1 IAYAARSTITDDQLA
16 DLLIALTEGRALDP
30 RPPLTPAQT
39 TAEARRLQ
47 VALAGAR
54 KLAAL
59 SDLAEAEDLATA
71 TLRELLDCDRA
82 YCWFVDPDSGALWS
96 EVRRRAGTDDRR
108 AIAGVAGWV
117 ARTGRAAAAP
127 HASTDPRWL
136 GPLDDPDGD
145 PHSQLLVQPL

>member
-1 IAYAARSTITDDQLA
+1 SEPRDLAVVASPDDAKRVHKIAKKARLELATFSQLADAPDFYQVVTLGAAFSPEHDRRIAYAARSTITDDQLA

-82 YCWFVDPDSGALWS
+82 
-96 EVRRRAGTDDRR
+96 
-108 AIAGVAGWV
+108 
-117 ARTGRAAAAP
+117 
-127 HASTDPRWL
+127 
-136 GPLDDPDGD
+136 
-145 PHSQLLVQPL
+145 